1 MLVSIHSNHKIH
13 LSPFPQEYV
22 AYCRLILLSF
32 RHPETAGRPS
42 FLDISRQLSLPDSEL
57 LQWAER
63 DKSVYPEA
71 TQLGTDL
78 LCGEELYRDLHMS
91 YYAPQD
97 GSK

>member
-13 LSPFPQEYV
+13 LSPFPQECV
-22 AYCRLILLSF
+22 AYCRLTLLSF
-32 RHPETAGRPS
+32 RHPETAGRPN
-42 FLDISRQLSLPDSEL
+42 FPDISRQLSLPDSEL

-71 TQLGTDL
+71 TQLGADL

-91 YYAPQD
+91 YIIHHEMV
-97 GSK
+97 